1 MKGLIGQKIG
11 MTRVFDDEGRSVP
24 VTVIK
29 AGPCVVLQVRNEE
42 RDGYRAA
49 QLGFLEEGLKPERLT
64 KPLAGHLAKAGSPP
78 VRVIREFDLAAD
90 DEVTPGD
97 RVTVEQFADV
107 SRVDVTGTTKGRGF
121 QGVVKRHNFRGGKAT
136 HGSMFHRR
144 PGSIGQAA
152 WPSRVFKGSRMPGQM
167 GNVRRTT
174 EGLEVVRID
183 VDNHLLV
190 VKGSVPG
197 ARNGYVFIRQAVRG

>member
-1 MKGLIGQKIG
+1 

-29 AGPCVVLQVRNEE
+29 AGPCVVLQVRDEE

-49 QLGFLEEGLKPERLT
+49 QLGFLEEGLKPERLN
-64 KPLAGHLAKAGSPP
+64 KPMAGHLAKAGSPP

-90 DEVTPGD
+90 EEVNPGD

-107 SRVDVTGTTKGRGF
+107 TRVDVTGTTKGRGF
-121 QGVVKRHNFRGGKAT
+121 QGVVRRHDFRGGKAT